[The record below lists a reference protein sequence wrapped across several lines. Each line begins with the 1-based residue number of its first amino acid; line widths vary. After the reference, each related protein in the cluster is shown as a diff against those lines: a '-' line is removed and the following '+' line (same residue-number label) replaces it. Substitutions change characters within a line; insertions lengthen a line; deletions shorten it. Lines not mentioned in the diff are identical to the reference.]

1 VNDHADRLGAAQR
14 WYLVAVLTAA
24 NICGLV
30 DRLILSLLVE
40 PLKQDLHVSD
50 TQVSLLMGA
59 SFALLYSVLGIPV
72 GRLADRRSRPAILA
86 GGIALWS
93 AMTALCGLAQTYTQL
108 LIFRIGVGI
117 GEATLGPSAISLIGD
132 AFGPGRRSVA
142 LSVYAVG
149 AFCGAGLAYVIGG
162 WIAGHTAAQ
171 TAFSVPLLG
180 TVRPWQLVFF
190 GVGAPGLI
198 VAVLALMMREPPR
211 AAGMTGA
218 TFAEVLGYW
227 RQHAGTFVSLSC
239 AFGCWSAVNYGIAAW
254 LATFFVRT
262 HGWTAATAGTWQ
274 GTLTMTVGVTG
285 ALLGGWWT
293 DRRLRAGESDA
304 ALRVARLAALGLLVT
319 GTAYPLVGS
328 ATIAAALL
336 IPVNLCAA
344 VPWGAANAAIATA
357 LPSRMRGQGAALY
370 LLVINLS
377 SGVLGPTSVALFTDY
392 VFGVRAGLPFALATV
407 TAFGMATAIALLT
420 LGAPAYRRT
429 VAMLAEPS
437 HVSVR

>member
-1 VNDHADRLGAAQR
+1 VNDHADRLGPLHR

-24 NICGLV
+24 NVCGLV

-40 PLKQDLHVSD
+40 PLKQDLHVTD
-50 TQVSLLMGA
+50 THVSLLMGA
-59 SFALLYSVLGIPV
+59 SFAVLYSVLGIPV
-72 GRLADRRSRPAILA
+72 GRLADRRSRRLILA

-108 LIFRIGVGI
+108 LLFRVGVGV
-117 GEATLGPSAISLIGD
+117 GEATLGPAAISLIGD
-132 AFGPGRRSVA
+132 SFGPGRRSVA

-149 AFCGAGLAYVIGG
+149 AFFGAGLAYVIGG
-162 WIAGHTAAQ
+162 YTAAQ
-171 TAFSVPLLG
+171 TAFSLPLLG
-180 TVRPWQLVFF
+180 TVRPWQMVFLV
-190 GVGAPGLI
+190 VGTPGLI
-198 VAVLALMMREPPR
+198 VAVLALLMREPPR
-211 AAGMTGA
+211 TAGATGA
-218 TFAEVLGYW
+218 TLAEVLAYW
-227 RQHAGTFVSLSC
+227 REHAGTFVVLSG
-239 AFGCWSAVNYGIAAW
+239 AFGCWSAVNFGIAAW

-262 HGWTAATAGTWQ
+262 HGWTATAAGTWQ

-304 ALRVARLAALGLLVT
+304 ALRVARLAAVGLLVT
-319 GTAYPLVGS
+319 GAAYPLVSS
-328 ATIAAALL
+328 ATVAAALL

-377 SGVLGPTSVALFTDY
+377 SGVLGPTSVALLTDY
-392 VFGVRAGLPFALATV
+392 VFAGPAGVRFALATS
-407 TAFGMATAIALLT
+407 TALGMATAIVLLT
-420 LGAPAYRRT
+420 PAAPAYRRT
-429 VAMLAEPS
+429 VAMLAEPPDAS
-437 HVSVR
+437 A